1 VNLRP
6 LVPGKIGGMENYA
19 RNILHQLA
27 QRDVSD
33 VESICVFTS
42 RRNHDILQLDEP
54 RARTVLVED
63 EQADRQILVEL
74 GRDRADALLCPLVT
88 LEPREVL
95 IPSFVAIPDIQHEVY
110 PDFFDPRTLAALREL
125 YPASVA
131 SASGVF
137 TISEY
142 SKQTLVKAYGVDA
155 EKVVVTHLACDEAF
169 RVRYDVEQRRDVRR
183 RYGVPTRY
191 VLYPAITWPH
201 KNHLTLLRAI
211 KRFNDRHPPV
221 SVVLTGSAAGADAD
235 VEREIG
241 RLGLEAWTHRL
252 GYVTQ
257 QELACL
263 YQDAL
268 ALIFPSLFEG
278 FGLPILEGF
287 NCGCPVL
294 CSEETS
300 CPEIAGDAAMYADPR
315 DPEAIAASLAALDES
330 PELRRSLVA
339 RGHERVGMFSWEE
352 AGRRTFETI
361 ASAVERAREAV
372 EVAGEWPLIT
382 VVTPSFNQAR
392 FITETIESVLS
403 QGYPRLDYV
412 VMDGGST
419 DGTVDI
425 LRRYGDRLRWVS
437 QADGGQ
443 ADAVNKGVTAAS
455 GEIIGWL
462 NSDDTYA
469 PGALLTIGRVFRA
482 RADLDVVYGDADHVL
497 ADGVRHSPYPTAP
510 FNHERLAESCFI
522 CQPAAFFRREAFE
535 AVGGLNVALQFCM
548 DYDLWIRM
556 GRQRRIAYLPERLAC
571 SRLHADAKTL
581 ASRRKVFEEI
591 IRTVKRHYGI
601 VPFEWSY
608 GYADYLFNRSA
619 RDLFTPKRASV
630 LAFAASLV
638 LGLWLNLGRPSY
650 WGKYMRKAWRQALRG
665 LYVPTAH
672 FADRWSDGWISRR
685 YVTRLAVSVQTGCIE
700 VRGRHQM
707 PGRRP
712 LHLTVFVD
720 GVPAGEHVLRARG
733 PFTIHVPIVRAGE
746 RTVALEIVADRTFH
760 PIYRGRRDG
769 RALSCLID
777 SLTAE

>member
-1 VNLRP
+1 
-6 LVPGKIGGMENYA
+6 MENYA
-19 RNILHQLA
+19 RNILHQLT
-27 QRDVSD
+27 QRDVSEI
-33 VESICVFTS
+33 VSICAFTS
-42 RRNHDILQLDEP
+42 RRNHDILRLDEP
-54 RARTVLVED
+54 RVRTVLVED

-74 GRDRADALLCPLVT
+74 EREKADALLCPLVT
-88 LEPREVL
+88 LEPRAVL

-110 PDFFDPRTLAALREL
+110 PDFFDAATLAVLREL

-142 SKQTLVKAYGVDA
+142 SKQTLIKAYGLEA
-155 EKVVVTHLACDEAF
+155 GKVVVTHLAADEAF
-169 RVRYDVEQRRDVRR
+169 RVRYDVEQRQEVRR
-183 RYGVPTRY
+183 RYGVPARY

-201 KNHLTLLRAI
+201 KNHVTLLRSVR
-211 KRFNDRHPPV
+211 RFNDRHPPV
-221 SVVLTGSAAGADAD
+221 SVVLTGSAAGAAAD

-241 RLGLEAWTHRL
+241 RLGLESWTHRL

-257 QELACL
+257 QDLACL

-278 FGLPILEGF
+278 FGLPILESF
-287 NCGCPVL
+287 HCGCPVL
-294 CSEETS
+294 CSEGTS
-300 CPEIAGDAAMYADPR
+300 CPEIAGDAAMYVDPR
-315 DPEAIAASLAALDES
+315 DPEAIAAALAAVDGS

-339 RGHERVGMFSWEE
+339 RGHERVGRFSWEE
-352 AGRRTFETI
+352 SGRRTYETI
-361 ASAVERAREAV
+361 RAEVERARGAV
-372 EVAGEWPLIT
+372 EVTEEWPWIT

-403 QGYPRLDYV
+403 QDYPRLDYV

-419 DGTVDI
+419 DGTIDI

-437 QADGGQ
+437 EPDRGQ
-443 ADAVNKGVTAAS
+443 ADAVNKGVATAS

-469 PGALLTIGRVFRA
+469 PGALRAIGRVFRT

-497 ADGVRHSPYPTAP
+497 ADGIRHSPYPTAP
-510 FNHERLAESCFI
+510 FDHERLAESCFI
-522 CQPAAFFRREAFE
+522 CQPAAFFRRQAFD
-535 AVGGLNVALQFCM
+535 AVGGLDVALHFCM

-556 GRQRRIAYLPERLAC
+556 GRQHRIAYLPERLAC
-571 SRLHADAKTL
+571 SRLHGGAKTL
-581 ASRRKVFEEI
+581 ASRRKVFKEI
-591 IRTVKRHYGI
+591 IRTVKRHYGL

-619 RDLFTPKRASV
+619 RDLFAPKRASI

-650 WGKYMRKAWRQALRG
+650 WGKNMKKAGRLALRG
-665 LYVPTAH
+665 LRLPTAH
-672 FADRWSDGWISRR
+672 FDGRWSDGWISRR
-685 YVTRLAVSVQTGCIE
+685 YVTQLAVPVRTGCIE

-720 GVPAGEHVLRARG
+720 GVSAGEHVLRARG
-733 PFTIHVPIVRAGE
+733 PFTLHVPIARAGE
-746 RTVALEIVADRTFH
+746 RTVTLEIVANRTFC

-769 RALSCLID
+769 RTLSCLID

>member
-1 VNLRP
+1 
-6 LVPGKIGGMENYA
+6 MENYA

-27 QRDVSD
+27 QRDVAD
-33 VESICVFTS
+33 VESICAFTS
-42 RRNHDILQLDEP
+42 RRNHDILRLDEP
-54 RARTVLVED
+54 RVRTVLVED

-95 IPSFVAIPDIQHEVY
+95 IPSFVAIPDVQHEVY
-110 PDFFDPRTLAALREL
+110 PDFFDPATLAVLREL

-142 SKQTLVKAYGVDA
+142 SKQTLIKAYGVDA
-155 EKVVVTHLACDEAF
+155 EKVVVTYLAADEAF
-169 RVRYDVEQRRDVRR
+169 RVRYDVERRREVRR
-183 RYGVPTRY
+183 RYGVPARY

-201 KNHLTLLRAI
+201 KNHLTLLRAVQ
-211 KRFNDRHPPV
+211 RFNDRHPPV
-221 SVVLTGSAAGADAD
+221 SLVLTGSAAGAAAD

-241 RLGLEAWTHRL
+241 HLGLEAWTHRL
-252 GYVTQ
+252 GYVPQ
-257 QELACL
+257 QDLACL

-278 FGLPILEGF
+278 FGLPILESF
-287 NCGCPVL
+287 HSGCPVL

-300 CPEIAGDAAMYADPR
+300 CPEIAGDAAMYVDPR
-315 DPEAIAASLAALDES
+315 DPEAIAATLAAVDGS

-339 RGHERVGMFSWEE
+339 RGHERVGRFDWEE
-352 AGRRTFETI
+352 AGRRTYETVR
-361 ASAVERAREAV
+361 AAVDRTRSAV
-372 EVAGEWPLIT
+372 EVAGEWPRIT

-392 FITETIESVLS
+392 FITDTIESVLS
-403 QGYPRLDYV
+403 QDYPRLDYV

-437 QADGGQ
+437 EADRGQ
-443 ADAVNKGVTAAS
+443 ADAVNKGVAAAS

-469 PGALLTIGRVFRA
+469 PGALRTIGRVFRA
-482 RADLDVVYGDADHVL
+482 RADLDVLYGDADHVL

-510 FNHERLAESCFI
+510 FDYERLAESCFI
-522 CQPAAFFRREAFE
+522 CQPAAFFRREAFQ
-535 AVGGLNVALQFCM
+535 AVGGLDVALHFCM

-591 IRTVKRHYGI
+591 IRTVKRHYGL
-601 VPFEWSY
+601 VPFEWTY

-650 WGKYMRKAWRQALRG
+650 WVRYMKKAWRQALRG
-665 LYVPTAH
+665 LRVPTAH

-685 YVTRLAVSVQTGCIE
+685 YVTRLAVSVETRCIE

-712 LHLTVFVD
+712 LHLTMFVD

-733 PFTIHVPIVRAGE
+733 PFIVHVPIVRAGE

-777 SLTAE
+777 SLSPE